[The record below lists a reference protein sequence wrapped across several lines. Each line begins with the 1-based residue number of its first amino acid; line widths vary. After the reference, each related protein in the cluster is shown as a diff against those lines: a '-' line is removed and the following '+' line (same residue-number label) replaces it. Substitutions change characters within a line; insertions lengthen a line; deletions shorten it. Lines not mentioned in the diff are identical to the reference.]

1 LTNKNTSS
9 FHIMSSLS
17 VSPHLRESL
26 PARFAGAP
34 GSPAAYPPGTPASIA
49 GDSRADTAGTRAMV
63 EVRGVVKRFEDRQR
77 QVEALG
83 GVDLRI
89 NAGEVFGII
98 GRSGAGKSTL
108 IRCINFLE
116 QPTEGQIIVD
126 GVDLATLTAAELREQ
141 RRHIGMI
148 FQHFNLLSSRTVY
161 DNVALPLELA
171 GISKAEIRK
180 RVVPLLELVGLAA
193 LADRYPAQISG
204 GQKQRVGI
212 ARALAGE
219 PKVLLSDEAT
229 SALDPETTRSILALL
244 GEINRKL
251 GLTIILITH
260 QMQVVAEVC
269 DRVAVME
276 AGRIV
281 ETGEV
286 FDVFTHPQAAI
297 TRTLVQDVI
306 RAALPEE
313 TVRAAQAK
321 AAPGS
326 RLWRIT
332 LSGDSAGEPVLTELI
347 RRFHLSVNLLQGH
360 VDEIRGR
367 PFGSLL
373 VLASGPAHELDA
385 AIAHLGQRGVVIT
398 PIRDAAVEA
407 AGGENSNVH

>member
-1 LTNKNTSS
+1 
-9 FHIMSSLS
+9 MSSLS
-17 VSPHLRESL
+17 YSPHLRDTL

-34 GSPAAYPPGTPASIA
+34 AGPTGAPAGVPGSAPGDAHL
-49 GDSRADTAGTRAMV
+49 DSTATRPMV
-63 EVRGVVKRFEDRQR
+63 EVRGVVKRFADGQR

-83 GVDLRI
+83 GVDLSI

-116 QPTEGQIIVD
+116 QPTEGEIIVD
-126 GVDLATLTAAELREQ
+126 GVDLATLTPAELREQ

-171 GISKAEIRK
+171 GVSKAEIRK
-180 RVVPLLELVGLAA
+180 RVIPLLELVGLAA

-276 AGRIV
+276 AGRVV
-281 ETGEV
+281 ESGEV
-286 FDVFTHPQAAI
+286 FEVFTRPQAAI

-306 RAALPEE
+306 REALPVE
-313 TVRAAQAK
+313 TLRAAQAK
-321 AAPGS
+321 AADGS
-326 RLWRIT
+326 KLWRIT
-332 LSGDSAGEPVLTELI
+332 LSGNSAGEPVLTELI
-347 RRFHLSVNLLQGH
+347 RRFNLSINLLQGH

-373 VLASGPAHELDA
+373 VLASGPAHELQA
-385 AIAHLGQRGVVIT
+385 AIAHLGQRGVSIEEV
-398 PIRDAAVEA
+398 PHV
-407 AGGENSNVH
+407 S